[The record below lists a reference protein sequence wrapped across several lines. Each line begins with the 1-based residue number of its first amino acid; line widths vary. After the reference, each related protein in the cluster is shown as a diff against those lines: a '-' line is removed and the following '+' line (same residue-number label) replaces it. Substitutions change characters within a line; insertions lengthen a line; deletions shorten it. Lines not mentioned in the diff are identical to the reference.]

1 MTHDVT
7 KDEAGEAKPSM
18 QETVAEAGKI
28 RLLHSNARPVKS
40 MAWRLIY
47 N

>member
-1 MTHDVT
+1 MQDVP
-7 KDEAGEAKPSM
+7 KDEAGEAKASI

-28 RLLHSNARPVKS
+28 GLLHLNASPVKS
-40 MAWRLIY
+40 MAWRRIY

>member
-7 KDEAGEAKPSM
+7 KDEDKEAKPSI
-18 QETVAEAGKI
+18 QETVAEAGKTK
-28 RLLHSNARPVKS
+28 LLHLNASPVKS

-47 N
+47 S